1 MPASTNPAA
10 MQMSQFDALQQLLQ
24 AGDAAGAEAAALALN
39 KQALAPTQRAL
50 VLQLQA
56 EALRR
61 QGERNQALQLG
72 LQSLP
77 LRFSPQLALQCL
89 ELLLLPAIQ
98 WQQRSTWLSL
108 MRQLVQQQHGPAL
121 LRQLRWLLSQYPLDQ
136 QRRELI
142 AALDEAELFADIPS
156 LQQQLLRVQAEL
168 LGRGGMGAASAAMA
182 FESQERQSL
191 AASTAPFGLLT
202 PLQQG
207 GAS

>member
-1 MPASTNPAA
+1 M
-10 MQMSQFDALQQLLQ
+10 
-24 AGDAAGAEAAALALN
+24 
-39 KQALAPTQRAL
+39 
-50 VLQLQA
+50 LQLQA
-56 EALRR
+56 EAPRR
-61 QGERNQALQLG
+61 QGERDQALQLG
-72 LQSLP
+72 LQSLQ

-98 WQQRSTWLSL
+98 WQQRSTWLGL

-142 AALDEAELFADIPS
+142 ATLEEAELFADIPS
-156 LQQQLLRVQAEL
+156 LQQQLRRLQAEL
-168 LGRGGMGAASAAMA
+168 LGRGGMGATSAAMA
-182 FESQERQSL
+182 FASQERQSQ
-191 AASTAPFGLLT
+191 AASTAPLSLLT

>member
-1 MPASTNPAA
+1 
-10 MQMSQFDALQQLLQ
+10 MSQFDALQQVLQ
-24 AGDAAGAEAAALALN
+24 AGDAPGAEAAALALN

-61 QGERNQALQLG
+61 QGERDQALQLG
-72 LQSLP
+72 LQSLQ

-98 WQQRSTWLSL
+98 WQQRSTWLGL

-142 AALDEAELFADIPS
+142 ATLEEAELFADIPS
-156 LQQQLLRVQAEL
+156 LQQQLRRLQAEL
-168 LGRGGMGAASAAMA
+168 LGRGGMGATSAAMA
-182 FESQERQSL
+182 FASQERQSQ
-191 AASTAPFGLLT
+191 AASTAPLSLLT